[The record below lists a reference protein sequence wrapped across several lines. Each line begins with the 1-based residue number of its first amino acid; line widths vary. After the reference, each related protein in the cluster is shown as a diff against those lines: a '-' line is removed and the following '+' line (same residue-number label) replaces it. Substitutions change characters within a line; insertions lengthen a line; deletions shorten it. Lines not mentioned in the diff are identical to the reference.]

1 MRFFRR
7 LICAATEHEFVWQCE
22 PAAWGG
28 PSGASIMRGTCRRC
42 DEQLTAPVAATAN
55 WFFAQP
61 GLAGRFPSIAAYM
74 GTAYRATV
82 LAKPSAEIIPFP
94 LPPPNNVI
102 PFPVRR

>member
-1 MRFFRR
+1 MKFFSR

-28 PSGASIMRGTCRRC
+28 SLMRGTCRRC
-42 DEQLTAPVAATAN
+42 DEQLTAPVMATAD

-74 GTAYRATV
+74 GTAYRVSA
-82 LAKPSAEIIPFP
+82 LAEPSAEIIPFP
-94 LPPPNNVI
+94 APRPTNVV
-102 PFPVRR
+102 PFRRPS